1 MTNSK
6 PPSGWGT
13 DPLTQY
19 LEDARGNQF
28 ATFDNKRRA
37 MADLIAIDR
46 LFLKLLHSA
55 VNPDPKIPMFFLLR
69 AHAAY
74 RAATS
79 AVMAG
84 QLFEV
89 QALLRLCLEHAGY
102 GHFIG
107 GDIKKWERWMSRTD
121 SKKTRKAVR
130 DEFTAGAVKA
140 SIKAASAHIAQ
151 GYETLYEQA
160 LDYGA
165 HPNETGFS
173 MSSALRR
180 ADDRIHFDTVYLH
193 SDGLALD
200 FSLRTTAQVG
210 LCVLRIGQL
219 IYPTRYELQG
229 IRHDLDVIRQRY

>member
-1 MTNSK
+1 MTTAT
-6 PPSGWGT
+6 PPGWGT

-19 LEDARGNQF
+19 LDDARGNQL
-28 ATFDNKRRA
+28 ATFNNKRRA
-37 MADLIAIDR
+37 MADLIAIDKM
-46 LFLKLLHSA
+46 FLKLLHSA

-74 RAATS
+74 RAAMS
-79 AVMAG
+79 GVMAG
-84 QLFEV
+84 HLFEA

-107 GDIKKWERWMSRTD
+107 GDVKKWERWMSRTD
-121 SKKTRKAVR
+121 SPKTRKAFR
-130 DEFTAGAVKA
+130 EEFTAGAMKA
-140 SIKAASAHIAQ
+140 SLKAASAHIAR
-151 GYETLYEQA
+151 GYQTLYEQA

-180 ADDRIHFDTVYLH
+180 ADDRIHFETVYLH
-193 SDGLALD
+193 GDGLALD

-219 IYPTRYELQG
+219 IYPTRCEIQG
-229 IRHDLDVIRQRY
+229 IRLDLDIIRQRY